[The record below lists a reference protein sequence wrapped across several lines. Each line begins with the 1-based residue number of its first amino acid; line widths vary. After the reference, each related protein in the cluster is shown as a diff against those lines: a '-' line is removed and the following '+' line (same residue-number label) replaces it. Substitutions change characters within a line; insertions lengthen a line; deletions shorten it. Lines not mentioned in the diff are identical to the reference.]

1 MFIIPVVRMYQG
13 LVHIFLISDFYDVSQ
28 TGFQP
33 CNLLWLTN
41 KSAKARSVF
50 KRSGSFLGLSH

>member
-28 TGFQP
+28 TSF
-33 CNLLWLTN
+33 NLQFVMA
-41 KSAKARSVF
+41 SQ
-50 KRSGSFLGLSH
+50 